1 MVSNQTAAQGESFHM
16 FNALWFEEGG
26 GAAKYNEYLAAAGP
40 FVAKHGDTSD
50 ASYVPEGAVIGAFD
64 ANLVF
69 LVEWPSQEAFTNLIQ
84 DPGYQAISHL
94 RTEAIT
100 DSLLIRFRKL

>member
-1 MVSNQTAAQGESFHM
+1 MILILGGTALMVSNQTAAQGESFHM

-50 ASYVPEGAVIGAFD
+50 ASYVPEGAVIGAV
-64 ANLVF
+64 L
-69 LVEWPSQEAFTNLIQ
+69 
-84 DPGYQAISHL
+84 HL
-94 RTEAIT
+94 GLLLRERTT
-100 DSLLIRFRKL
+100 VSGSLSRFFGR